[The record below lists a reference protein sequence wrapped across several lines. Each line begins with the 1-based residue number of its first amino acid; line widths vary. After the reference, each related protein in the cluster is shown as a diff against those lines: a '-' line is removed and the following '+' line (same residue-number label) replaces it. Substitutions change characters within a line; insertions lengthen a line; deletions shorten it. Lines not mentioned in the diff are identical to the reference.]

1 MKCHRL
7 PKDPRRGA
15 HTELECDGVKIC
27 PLPPNVASVHQPLD
41 AGIVACLI
49 RRYKKRL
56 ISLVLRAFPEKR
68 RRQEAVAASPASTAA
83 TATAVAAALA
93 ARPPSGLEASTPAP
107 SLPARGC
114 GEAGQGALAGDGVA
128 ASAAGAGV
136 VGGAGPIGA
145 TGAPGPPA
153 VLAFP
158 QLGAGATAAAGRGR
172 SLVRLLVLDIGAS
185 AASLCIRSPMPPGT
199 VFGNGAT
206 MDWTPS
212 STALASLAAGVGYS
226 GTSFGASSATRISQS
241 GVPPGAPPLADRPSV
256 PRNPATTTTPVLPP
270 PTPILAAQGA
280 TLASTVS
287 STAPDYQSR
296 TVDGL
301 PGPTAADLALA
312 ARPNMWVEQQRSS
325 PPTPS
330 GPARR
335 RSWRP
340 RRQAAPT
347 RPVLGVRDGTAT
359 HLQEVAEIFREEW
372 DAVTPATI
380 V

>member
-1 MKCHRL
+1 V
-7 PKDPRRGA
+7 RG
-15 HTELECDGVKIC
+15 HG
-27 PLPPNVASVHQPLD
+27 
-41 AGIVACLI
+41 
-49 RRYKKRL
+49 
-56 ISLVLRAFPEKR
+56 
-68 RRQEAVAASPASTAA
+68 
-83 TATAVAAALA
+83 AAAGADA
-93 ARPPSGLEASTPAP
+93 ARIEDDAAAVDVEVVDDDEEHDDHEEEDDEDEEAAARAAPSFLLFLPGFMRRHLVSRLTTPPAP
-107 SLPARGC
+107 S
-114 GEAGQGALAGDGVA
+114 AGG
-128 ASAAGAGV
+128 
-136 VGGAGPIGA
+136 
-145 TGAPGPPA
+145 
-153 VLAFP
+153 
-158 QLGAGATAAAGRGR
+158 
-172 SLVRLLVLDIGAS
+172 
-185 AASLCIRSPMPPGT
+185 
-199 VFGNGAT
+199 
-206 MDWTPS
+206 
-212 STALASLAAGVGYS
+212 
-226 GTSFGASSATRISQS
+226 
-241 GVPPGAPPLADRPSV
+241 PSV
-256 PRNPATTTTPVLPP
+256 TPVLPP

-340 RRQAAPT
+340 RSQAAPT